1 MRPRGFTLVEI
12 LVVVAVVAILATVA
26 VPAWRGVMAR
36 AGRLD
41 ATAALMAVAAA
52 QERYR
57 FVHGA
62 YAAATHG
69 APPEGLGFYTSE
81 RGWYVL
87 SIARSDETRFLAEAR
102 PARGSPQEHDPLCAV
117 FTIDEAGR
125 RGAAPGSVDECWP

>member
-1 MRPRGFTLVEI
+1 MRPRGFTLLE
-12 LVVVAVVAILATVA
+12 LLAVVAIVAILASVA

-41 ATAALMAVAAA
+41 ATSALMEIGMA

-57 FVHGA
+57 FVHNT

-87 SIARSDETRFLAEAR
+87 SILRSDETTFLAEAR
-102 PARGSPQEHDPLCAV
+102 PARGSPQEHDPLCQV
-117 FTIDEAGR
+117 FTIDETGR
-125 RGAAPGSVDECWP
+125 RDSAPGSVEECWP